1 MYAIEF
7 EADIKNEFIRLPH
20 FEKLKNRHVKII
32 VLADDSAEPDH
43 EKIVQRQPAKV
54 PPIAFKEEII
64 DTEPDAS
71 WDLT

>member
-7 EADIKNEFIRLPH
+7 EADIKNEYIRLPQ

-32 VLADDSAEPDH
+32 VLAEDSAEPDH
-43 EKIVQRQPAKV
+43 ETTIQRYPAKV
-54 PPIAFKEEII
+54 PPIAFKADIL
-64 DTEPDAS
+64 DTVPDSS